1 MLVQWRLA
9 LVAGGDLQL
18 STLKGTYPQKTFRHH
33 QVSRK
38 RTLNGQELARF
49 QESMDD
55 FHSPCYPAKY
65 VEIRLQ
71 KWLTFYRQRV
81 PRYAIWRYVY
91 KAILAILAATAAVLS
106 AYDCTAYAL
115 IVSSAAAM
123 VTSWVEFTDIGHKI
137 ERYTR
142 AIIAIG
148 NHLSFWKSLSEVEKA
163 SPVMIGN
170 LVQTGENII
179 SDERIAWQL
188 TGQSKDQMDE
198 AQGER
203 AAPQNVLSVGPGDT
217 SSHPLRSRVHPQP
230 NASM

>member
-1 MLVQWRLA
+1 
-9 LVAGGDLQL
+9 
-18 STLKGTYPQKTFRHH
+18 
-33 QVSRK
+33 
-38 RTLNGQELARF
+38 
-49 QESMDD
+49 
-55 FHSPCYPAKY
+55 
-65 VEIRLQ
+65 
-71 KWLTFYRQRV
+71 
-81 PRYAIWRYVY
+81 
-91 KAILAILAATAAVLS
+91 
-106 AYDCTAYAL
+106 
-115 IVSSAAAM
+115 M

-142 AIIAIG
+142 AVIAIE
-148 NHLSFWKSLSEVEKA
+148 NLLSFWKSLSEVQKA